1 MNPRSEVPGS
11 EELMVTVERF
21 LDPVQ
26 AQIAKGMLES
36 SGIECFL
43 QGEHANHMVP
53 LAFRVRLQVLERDVE
68 EARSLLDAVQQDG
81 SEAGGE
87 R

>member
-1 MNPRSEVPGS
+1 MHMLEFGNDAEK
-11 EELMVTVERF
+11 MVTVERF

-36 SGIECFL
+36 VGIACFL

-53 LAFRVRLQVLERDVE
+53 LAFRVRLQVLESDVSEARELLQNANQEGSQSGE
-68 EARSLLDAVQQDG
+68 EA
-81 SEAGGE
+81 
-87 R
+87 